1 MHDAQHTVHGFRVE
15 QRVIREATQEYYCML
30 LLWVQRFVQ
39 WSDWFTEFGT
49 GGICLISNKWTTIG
63 HCTCGA
69 G

>member
-39 WSDWFTEFGT
+39 WSD
-49 GGICLISNKWTTIG
+49 
-63 HCTCGA
+63 
-69 G
+69 